1 MMVLQ
6 LFALYFIFLLDICFL
21 QSEDDLSFLVRLAD
35 PRGGNPSLT
44 LEQYREIMWEWIKQ
58 LQQGS
63 RDGQ

>member
-6 LFALYFIFLLDICFL
+6 LFVLYFIFLLDICFL
-21 QSEDDLSFLVRLAD
+21 QNEDDLSFLVRLAD

-63 RDGQ
+63 KDGQ